1 MNQILDELESW
12 FTQRPRWLQDAA
24 RRIIQNG
31 AVDEKDLREL
41 VTLCKNE
48 VGIDGLSEFK
58 IAPVGIPKDALQIKN
73 DKAALRLKAIS
84 EVKGINALAPQKPLE
99 FGDAPLTIVYGL
111 NGSGKSGYVRALK
124 HACGAK
130 RTGPLHNNVFSNASQ
145 QQGCKLLVTID
156 SQVKEFIWT
165 PQNGIIH
172 ELKSI
177 EIYDTECAHVYVNEE
192 NEVAY
197 EPSLLL
203 FFSQLTDACG
213 KVSQALKDEIDRN
226 ISKKPTFP
234 VELGATEGS
243 KWYNQLNHYTAKAQI
258 EEKCQWSQQLE
269 NELGEL
275 KKRLAETNP
284 AEMAKMIRKRKDNL
298 LSLHDDLKKM
308 LDNLSDQK
316 CSDYLTA
323 KKDAIAKRKAA
334 SEDAKKVFENAPL
347 EGVGAES
354 WKLLWEQARAYSEN
368 IVYKGVAFPNV
379 ADDARCVLCQQ
390 TLDLEAKQRFVSFEQ
405 FVKGKLQ
412 NEAEKAEVL
421 QQKLE
426 DNLGN
431 IPDAKTL
438 ELRMDSASIVDEL
451 ERQQIVSFCDF
462 LAKRKESLLAAAIL
476 AEVSLLPN
484 EDILTRLSN
493 RILTLENQS
502 ATYEEDAKR
511 ENRESSERRAKEL
524 EAQKWLSQQ
533 VESIKAEVER
543 LKHIQ
548 KLESARTLT
557 NTQALS
563 VKKSELA
570 DQLITTSYINRFKE
584 ELKALGASR
593 IRVEIVK
600 TRTERGHVFHK
611 IKLMN
616 CSREVR
622 TSEVLSE
629 GEFRI
634 VSLAT
639 FLADIEGRGQKTP
652 FIFDDPISSLD
663 QDFEEATVARIVK
676 LCKSRQVI
684 VFTHRLSM
692 LALLEEAVKKQEIEP
707 NVTCLRN
714 EYWGIGEPSEAP
726 IFAKRTDKAL
736 NLFLSERLP
745 KARKIRQC
753 EGQDAY
759 EQIAKAICSDVRI
772 LVERMIELDLLAD
785 VVQRFR
791 RSVITKD
798 KLHKLARISAEDCK
812 FFDDLM
818 TKYSCYEHS
827 QPYETPVSMPDPDE
841 IEKDLK
847 EIKNWHE
854 EFTKRVSKLS

>member
-1 MNQILDELESW
+1 MTQILDELGSW
-12 FTQRPRWLQDAA
+12 FTHRPRWLQDAT
-24 RRIIQNG
+24 RRIVQNG
-31 AVDEKDLREL
+31 AVSEKDLREL

-48 VGIDGLSEFK
+48 AGIDGLSEFK
-58 IAPVGIPKDALQIKN
+58 IAPIGIPRDALQIN
-73 DKAALRLKAIS
+73 DENAVLRLKAIS

-130 RTGPLHNNVFSNASQ
+130 RTGHLHNNVFSNTSQ
-145 QQGCKLLVTID
+145 QQGCKFLVTID
-156 SQVKEFIWT
+156 SQTNEFVWT
-165 PQNGIIH
+165 PQNGIIN
-172 ELKSI
+172 ELRSI
-177 EIYDTECAHVYVNEE
+177 ELYDAECGHVYVNEE

-197 EPSLLL
+197 EPSILLL
-203 FFSQLTDACG
+203 FSQLTDICG
-213 KVSQALKDEIDRN
+213 KVSQALREEIDRN
-226 ISKKPTFP
+226 VSKKPTFP

-243 KWYNQLNHYTAKAQI
+243 KWYNQLNHYTTIAKI

-269 NELGEL
+269 KELGEL

-284 AEMAKMIRKRKDNL
+284 SEMAKMIRKKKDNL
-298 LSLHDDLKKM
+298 LSLHSDLKKM

-316 CSDYLTA
+316 CSDYLA
-323 KKDAIAKRKAA
+323 GKKNAIAKRKVAD
-334 SEDAKKVFENAPL
+334 EDAKKVFENAPL
-347 EGVGAES
+347 DGVGTES
-354 WKLLWEQARAYSEN
+354 WKLLWEQARTYSE
-368 IVYKGVAFPNV
+368 KVAYPGIPFPNL
-379 ADDARCVLCQQ
+379 ADGARCVLCQQ
-390 TLDLEAKQRFVSFEQ
+390 NLGLEARQRFVSFEE
-405 FVKGKLQ
+405 FVKGELQ
-412 NEAEKAEVL
+412 NEAEKAEGF
-421 QQKLE
+421 QQELK
-426 DNLGN
+426 DSLGN
-431 IPDAKTL
+431 IPDTQTL
-438 ELRMDSASIVDEL
+438 NLLMDSAGIVDEL
-451 ERQQIVSFCDF
+451 ERQQIVSFCDT
-462 LAKRKESLLAAAIL
+462 LDKRKVALLAANNL
-476 AEVSLLPN
+476 SDDSVLPN
-484 EDILTRLSN
+484 EDILTLLDNRALSF
-493 RILTLENQS
+493 
-502 ATYEEDAKR
+502 AHHVAMYEEDAKR
-511 ENRESSERRAKEL
+511 ENRESLERRVKEL

-533 VESIKAEVER
+533 IEIIKTEVER
-543 LKHIQ
+543 LKLIY
-548 KLESARTLT
+548 KLEEARQLT

-563 VKKSELA
+563 VKKSDLAEELVSA
-570 DQLITTSYINRFKE
+570 SYIYRFRN
-584 ELKALGASR
+584 ELKVLGASR

-611 IKLMN
+611 IKLKN
-616 CSREVR
+616 CTREVR

-663 QDFEEATVARIVK
+663 QNFEEATVARIVE

-707 NVTCLRN
+707 NVICLRS
-714 EYWGIGEPSEAP
+714 EDWGIGEPSEAP

-753 EGQDAY
+753 KGQAEY

-791 RSVITKD
+791 RSVVTKD
-798 KLHKLARISAEDCK
+798 KLHKLARISAQDCK
-812 FFDDLM
+812 FVDDLM

-854 EFTKRVSKLS
+854 EFTKRVIKLS